1 MDITLLRTFIVLA
14 EEGHMTRTAARLHL
28 TQPAI
33 STQLAKLEE
42 DLGQHLFDR
51 TPKGM
56 VLTNAGQTLLPYAL
70 EIISRLT
77 DARSALEQLA
87 GLHAGSLSIG
97 GGATATTYLLP
108 PLIGKF
114 HEKNPAIRFFVREQ
128 PSQNVV
134 DDVFLGKLDLGIV
147 TLPIRPPTG
156 VSTLSGKLE
165 IEHWVEDE
173 LRLLVPKNHP
183 LTDHHQVTWKELN
196 GMSLV
201 LFEAGST
208 VRSLI
213 DEHIAK
219 ARVSVDIVMELR
231 SIESI
236 KQMVAQGIGAAFV
249 SQYALQN
256 PEQAIRCTDPPLR
269 RQLAFIYRSDR
280 TQSVAARAF
289 LDEMRN
295 AAATISHQF
304 DGVSSVASEES
315 SS

>member
-56 VLTNAGQTLLPYAL
+56 VLTNAGQTLLPYAQ

-77 DARSALEQLA
+77 DARRALDQLA
-87 GLHAGSLSIG
+87 GLHTGSLSIG

-108 PLIGKF
+108 SLIGKF

-134 DDVFLGKLDLGIV
+134 DDVYLGKLDLGIV

-173 LRLLVPKNHP
+173 LRLLVPQNHP

-304 DGVSSVASEES
+304 DGVSSPASEDS
-315 SS
+315 ST